1 MNWYGASCATPTT
14 ATSKVVRS
22 LPTRGAVSSLRAVG
36 FGRLPES
43 SAYKPPSYHFVPIS
57 EVKWYEGTLS
67 DPLRLLAI
75 ADFTLALSI
84 ERAG

>member
-1 MNWYGASCATPTT
+1 MPNAHILSEKDCLSAVLDQLP
-14 ATSKVVRS
+14 VVKRGHHEDYS
-22 LPTRGAVSSLRAVG
+22 RFSTRLHSSPAENPVSSM
-36 FGRLPES
+36 
-43 SAYKPPSYHFVPIS
+43 
-57 EVKWYEGTLS
+57 KWYEGTLS